1 MTMDPLNFDCSD
13 CINVEYLPIDSRAF
27 SPNPDQ
33 YPSLSD
39 GFFLDDPF
47 LDLKS
52 SDSAFLSNKVD
63 PANDLPSKS
72 VDLDIGDLIFPMTSV
87 SSGGGPFGPSMISS
101 SGLSPGA
108 YSLSPSGDTGSSDPV
123 LKYISQML
131 MEENMEEQ
139 PWEFADQV
147 ALQNAE
153 KSLYDALGQQHS
165 EVSDQSPSQL
175 DLSHYIESPTSS
187 VSGSSSARGNHD
199 ATSVTVS
206 SCDSADANIL
216 YTIEEHSQAVQEN
229 SDLDFQSNVDSSSQL
244 LSNSSSSI
252 TNSDDWSEE
261 SLHEFLV
268 KSIFS
273 DSESM
278 IQFKKGLEEASKFL
292 PTNSQLG
299 INPEDSKLP
308 LERKKATPRTCINK
322 EINMRRS
329 SDGSKGLKNHERDE
343 DAFEEGRANKQTALY
358 TEDSELSDLF
368 DKVLLCNCSGVKS
381 AETGLSK
388 DIRLQRNERN
398 YSGDISAETGLSKDI
413 QPQKNKRGSNRGRG
427 RGKKQGSKNIVD
439 LRTLLILC
447 AQAISTSDFRTAN
460 ELLKQIREYSSPSG
474 DGSQRLAHYFANGLE
489 ARLVGSNSRTQDFYS
504 TVVARRTSAAD
515 VLKVLHLHI
524 STCPFKKLSIFF
536 ANYMILKIAE
546 KATTLHVIDFGIRF
560 GFQWPVLIQKLSSR
574 SEGCC
579 KLRITGIELPQ
590 AGLRPAERIEET
602 GRRLKKYCERFSV
615 PFEFNFIASRNW
627 ESIKLADLKIRSN
640 ETVAVNSLDRFQNL
654 FDETVEDNNPR
665 DAVLNLIRE
674 IKPDIFVHAIS
685 NGSYNAPFFVTRFR
699 EVLFHL
705 SAIYDMFDATLD
717 ADCEESLVF
726 ERELYGREIMN
737 VIACE
742 GLERVERPETY
753 KPWQVRIMRA
763 GFKALP
769 LDQELMKLFRGMM
782 KESYHKDFALDE
794 DGNWMLQGWRGRII
808 YGSSCWVPI

>member
-13 CINVEYLPIDSRAF
+13 CINVEDLPIDSRAF

-33 YPSLSD
+33 YPSLLD
-39 GFFLDDPF
+39 GFFWHDPF

-72 VDLDIGDLIFPMTSV
+72 VDLDIGDLIFPMTSM

-101 SGLSPGA
+101 SGLSPRA
-108 YSLSPSGDTGSSDPV
+108 YSLSPSEDTDSWDPV
-123 LKYISQML
+123 LKYVSQML

-368 DKVLLCNCSGVKS
+368 DK
-381 AETGLSK
+381 
-388 DIRLQRNERN
+388 
-398 YSGDISAETGLSKDI
+398 
-413 QPQKNKRGSNRGRG
+413 RGSNRGRG

-574 SEGCC
+574 SEGRC